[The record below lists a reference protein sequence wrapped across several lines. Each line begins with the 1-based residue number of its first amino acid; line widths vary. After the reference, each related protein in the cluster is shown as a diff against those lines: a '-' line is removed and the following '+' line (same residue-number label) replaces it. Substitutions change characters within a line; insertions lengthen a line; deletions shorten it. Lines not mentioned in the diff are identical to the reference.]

1 MPDNSEAT
9 PSLGWLAG
17 TGVILS
23 LVACYGTLATV
34 GLLSLLGVTLVI
46 NSTVW
51 ASAISLFALLA
62 VVGVLVSYRRHHM
75 VAPPVIAIIG
85 AALIIWAM
93 FVSFNRVIE
102 LTGFAGLLVAAI
114 WDWRAKKC
122 EITTR

>member
-1 MPDNSEAT
+1 M
-9 PSLGWLAG
+9 AG
-17 TGVILS
+17 TGTILS
-23 LVACYGTLATV
+23 IVACYGTLATV

-51 ASAISLFALLA
+51 ASTISLFALLA